1 MPAFL
6 ALTWH
11 SCDSTCFL
19 VVQEAGL
26 VAELSIGW
34 ALLSVPEFRH
44 IEPSSPFPEWKNSYH
59 REYCYETGNLYLA
72 SLRRSPLP
80 QATEKHGPQSRYLG
94 RGNNSK
100 SQTHGF
106 IPSSHFWEK
115 SLILCKWVKICSE
128 VRLLIVK
135 ELRPL
140 DSEGELVQVH
150 SARRRRQW
158 HPTPVLLLGKSHGR
172 RSLLGCN
179 PWGR

>member
-6 ALTWH
+6 ALTLH
-11 SCDSTCFL
+11 SCGSTCFL

-26 VAELSIGW
+26 VAGLSTGW

-72 SLRRSPLP
+72 SLRRSPLL

-94 RGNNSK
+94 RGTNSK
-100 SQTHGF
+100 SQTHGL
-106 IPSSHFWEK
+106 IPSPHFWEK

-128 VRLLIVK
+128 VRLLIMK

-150 SARRRRQW
+150 SARWRRQW
-158 HPTPVLLLGKSHGR
+158 HPTPVLLLGKSHGW